1 MERVFK
7 ILVVLPSLNK
17 AGGIEKVFMNY
28 YQKFDKNFKFDFITH
43 ECDNESYKQLIKTKG
58 DNLFVLP
65 KFSMKN
71 LKTILKRMNEIMKNK
86 NYDIIHCHMANAA
99 LFYFKIAKKYG
110 IKNRILHGH
119 LTDYADIASH
129 RIRNFFLV
137 NLAKFYTTDYMAC
150 GNTAGKFLTKKDF
163 YVMNNC
169 VDINTFKFND
179 EYRKSIRSKYN
190 IGDEEILLGHVGRL
204 NPVKNQKFILD
215 ILSEYSKFNSNVKCI
230 IVGSGPL
237 REELIN
243 YSKSLNI
250 GNKIIFVDSTNEV
263 YKYYQ
268 AFDCFLLPSFSEGV
282 PTVAVEAQCSNL
294 FSVLSN
300 KITKEV
306 KIADNLFYLDIK
318 DARMWA
324 NFINDRV
331 KEYYDRNFESKV
343 LSSKFNVDLGYKNLQ
358 DYYKSLMENKNLH
371 IKGEN
376 IEKTKVEK

>member
-99 LFYFKIAKKYG
+99 LFYFKVAKKYG
-110 IKNRILHGH
+110 VKNRILHGH

-150 GNTAGKFLTKKDF
+150 GDTAGKFLTKKDF

-215 ILSEYSKFNSNVKCI
+215 ILSEYSKFNSNVKCM

-294 FSVLSN
+294 FTILSN

-306 KIADNLFYLDIK
+306 KIADNLFYLDIQNPK
-318 DARMWA
+318 EWV
-324 NFINDRV
+324 NFIESNIKKYFNR
-331 KEYYDRNFESKV
+331 KGESKV
-343 LSSKFNVDLGYKNLQ
+343 LNSKFDIDVEYKKMQ
-358 DYYKSLMENKNLH
+358 SYYRQLVENQKNSSRR
-371 IKGEN
+371 
-376 IEKTKVEK
+376 

>member
-1 MERVFK
+1 MEKVFN
-7 ILVVLPSLNK
+7 ILVILPSLNK

-43 ECDNESYKQLIKTKG
+43 ECDNDSYKKIILSRE
-58 DNLFVLP
+58 DNIYILP

-71 LKTILKRMNEIMKNK
+71 LRNILKKINSIMKMK
-86 NYDIIHCHMANAA
+86 KYDIIHCHMANAA

-110 IKNRILHGH
+110 VKNRILHGH

-150 GNTAGKFLTKKDF
+150 GDAAGKFLTKKDF

-169 VDINTFKFND
+169 VDINIFKFND
-179 EYRKSIRSKYN
+179 EYRRFIRSKYN
-190 IGDEEILLGHVGRL
+190 IGDKEILLGHVGRL

-215 ILSEYSKFNSNVKCI
+215 ILSEYSKFNFNVKCM

-237 REELIN
+237 KAELID

-250 GNKIIFVDSTNEV
+250 ENKIIFVDSTNEV

-306 KIADNLFYLDIK
+306 KINANLFYLDIK

-324 NFINDRV
+324 SFISNKL

-343 LSSKFNVDLGYKNLQ
+343 LTSKFNIDLGYKNLQ
-358 DYYKSLMENKNLH
+358 DYYKSLIENKNLH
-371 IKGEN
+371 IKGES
-376 IEKTKVEK
+376 IEKN

>member
-1 MERVFK
+1 
-7 ILVVLPSLNK
+7 
-17 AGGIEKVFMNY
+17 
-28 YQKFDKNFKFDFITH
+28 
-43 ECDNESYKQLIKTKG
+43 
-58 DNLFVLP
+58 
-65 KFSMKN
+65 
-71 LKTILKRMNEIMKNK
+71 
-86 NYDIIHCHMANAA
+86 
-99 LFYFKIAKKYG
+99 
-110 IKNRILHGH
+110 
-119 LTDYADIASH
+119 
-129 RIRNFFLV
+129 
-137 NLAKFYTTDYMAC
+137 
-150 GNTAGKFLTKKDF
+150 
-163 YVMNNC
+163 MNNC

-190 IGDEEILLGHVGRL
+190 IGDKEILLGHVGRL

-215 ILSEYSKFNSNVKCI
+215 ILSEYSKFNSNVKCM

-243 YSKSLNI
+243 YSKSLNL

-300 KITKEV
+300 KITNEV
-306 KIADNLFYLDIK
+306 KINDNLFYLDIK
-318 DARMWA
+318 DAKTWA

-343 LSSKFNVDLGYKNLQ
+343 LNSKFNVDLGYKNLQ
-358 DYYKSLMENKNLH
+358 DYYKSLIENKNLH
-371 IKGEN
+371 IKGES
-376 IEKTKVEK
+376 IEKN

>member
-1 MERVFK
+1 
-7 ILVVLPSLNK
+7 
-17 AGGIEKVFMNY
+17 
-28 YQKFDKNFKFDFITH
+28 
-43 ECDNESYKQLIKTKG
+43 
-58 DNLFVLP
+58 
-65 KFSMKN
+65 
-71 LKTILKRMNEIMKNK
+71 
-86 NYDIIHCHMANAA
+86 MANAA

-110 IKNRILHGH
+110 VKNRILHGH
-119 LTDYADIASH
+119 LTDYADITSH

-150 GNTAGKFLTKKDF
+150 GDAAGNFLTKKYF

-190 IGDEEILLGHVGRL
+190 IGDKEILLGHVGRL

-215 ILSEYSKFNSNVKCI
+215 ILSEYSKFNSNVKCM

-243 YSKSLNI
+243 YSKSLNL

-300 KITKEV
+300 KITNEV
-306 KIADNLFYLDIK
+306 KINDNLFYLDIK
-318 DARMWA
+318 DAKTWA

-343 LSSKFNVDLGYKNLQ
+343 LNSKFNVDLGYKNLQ
-358 DYYKSLMENKNLH
+358 DYYKSLIENKNLH
-371 IKGEN
+371 IKGES
-376 IEKTKVEK
+376 IEKN